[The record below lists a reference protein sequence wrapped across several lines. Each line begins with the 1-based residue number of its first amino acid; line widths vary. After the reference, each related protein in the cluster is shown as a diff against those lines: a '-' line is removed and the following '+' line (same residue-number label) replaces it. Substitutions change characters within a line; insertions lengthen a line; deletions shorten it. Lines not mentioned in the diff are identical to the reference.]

1 MDLAV
6 NYSPQAAELV
16 RSGEIQVDFFKT
28 PPWRD
33 MIAEARQYAPITV
46 HFELR
51 AGSGLLHQ
59 TNWQVIEQ
67 FLGSTGTRYV
77 NLHLNAVSADFPSVN
92 GAQPEPSPEQ
102 VTERFTADTQA
113 VVHQFGAERV
123 IVENIPYRR
132 SETHKAAAS
141 VNPLVISSV
150 VSQTGCGLLLDVSH
164 ARIAAQALEMP
175 AWDYLA
181 ALPVHALRELHFTG
195 IHDWNGYQQD
205 HLSILEQDWHY
216 LERTLAH
223 IAASEW
229 GSAHMLA
236 FEYGGVGPFFKE
248 HTDIEVLREQVPA
261 LYQQVHKLVAS

>member
-6 NYSPQAAELV
+6 NYSPQIAHLIQTNQ
-16 RSGEIQVDFFKT
+16 IQVDFLKT
-28 PPWRD
+28 PPWPD

-59 TNWQVIEQ
+59 TDWREIEQ
-67 FLGSTGTRYV
+67 FLTLTGTRYV
-77 NLHLNAVSADFPSVN
+77 NLHLNAAVDDFPSTN
-92 GAQPEPSPEQ
+92 GGQVEPSAEQ
-102 VTERFTADTQA
+102 VAERLIQDTQA
-113 VVHQFGAERV
+113 VVRHFGAGRV

-141 VNPLVISSV
+141 VDPQVISSV
-150 VSQTGCGLLLDVSH
+150 VSQTGCGLLLDISH

-181 ALPVHALRELHFTG
+181 ALPVQSLRELHFTG

-205 HLSILEQDWHY
+205 HLSILEQDWPF

-223 IAASEW
+223 IAAGEW
-229 GSAHMLA
+229 GAAHMLA
-236 FEYGGVGPFFKE
+236 FEYGGIGPFFKE
-248 HTDIEVLREQVPA
+248 HTDSEVLRQQVPA
-261 LYQQVHKLVAS
+261 LYQIVHTVNA